1 MSTTITLTFP
11 DLIGMEPDVNEGY
24 FAMKFL
30 REAMQAHDGACEMY
44 AGRMIEMRGPETR
57 THTDTTASLSM
68 SIGAIVFPKYEEE
81 S

>member
-11 DLIGMEPDVNEGY
+11 DLIGMEPDVNEDY

-30 REAMQAHDGACEMY
+30 REAMQAHAGACEMY
-44 AGRMIEMRGPETR
+44 AGRMIEMRGPEER
-57 THTDTTASLSM
+57 TYTATTASLSVSM
-68 SIGAIVFPKYEEE
+68 GAIVFPEVA